1 MIRKSNES
9 VVDSRVV
16 ELTLD
21 NSTFEK
27 NATESI
33 STISKLKKALDFHD
47 AGKGLDEI
55 DRGIKSININVLT
68 EGVRSLRD
76 EFNALDVIG
85 VRTISRLTDKVENA
99 AEAFLKGFTID
110 PVSDGWTKYAE
121 KTTAVQTIMAS
132 TASAFNDVGEQTE
145 YVYKQLDK
153 LNWFT
158 DETSYS
164 FTDMVGNIGK
174 FTSNSVDLDV
184 AVTAMQGIANWA
196 AISGQ
201 NASEAS
207 RAMYNLSQAISLG
220 YVQLIDWKSIQNAN
234 MATTEFK
241 QTALDTAV
249 SLNMLKKTADNTYQ
263 TLAGHS
269 VSVENFTSALTDKW
283 FTTDVLLKTLDA
295 YGGFTDKLYAL
306 QQKTGIYT
314 SELLGYL
321 EEYSTNVDV
330 INEVAKETDVS
341 AEELRKDFDELSSA
355 TYDLG
360 KRSFRAGQEAK
371 TFAEALEATK
381 EAAGTAWS
389 ELFETMFGDYE
400 HAKKLWTDL
409 SETLFTIFVEPVQ
422 TLNDQLELA
431 MGATDNAI
439 DRSKWSELER
449 SGLANPEFMKAVMLN
464 AKQHGIAVEE
474 FISDESNLDRS
485 LLKTLDFGI
494 ESTNGINAA
503 FQKFTGSTS
512 DGLSTTI
519 ANMEAFRGSMLSAL
533 DEDAFYRALDSGVIT
548 VELIN
553 DTIDQLTGTT
563 EANADSVN
571 QSLES
576 IRNEAI
582 RVLRSQESGY
592 DTNLKRRFEQ
602 LTENGFDAQAVQD
615 YVNIW
620 HELTNGTWDMS
631 EATMAA
637 VDAKWLETH
646 AIEAQG
652 EALNNIAGMSKE
664 DMEKA
669 REAAKQMAGQMAL
682 GLTGAALWRAGLGNL
697 METAVYVADAIKDAF
712 MDVFFPPDDNGSDD
726 WFSKVKNGLKTL
738 GGVPLE
744 LYNIIKA
751 FHDFTDWLKTSAKD
765 SEELRAVFRGV
776 FSVVD
781 LLVQG
786 FFTIRKMKLA
796 AVFGFFEGLGLPLQ
810 DLVVK
815 IGNLIFGIHN
825 WVTQS
830 RILNRVIEYTAGIA
844 WGLGTAIRLVFDT
857 LTSFPLV
864 ERSIRRFKIGF
875 SAFGESIMPLI
886 DGTKEKFVDFYSKVK
901 EMGGINPSNL
911 GEILSMFK
919 TDIVDYI
926 ANFDGFKKLTRA
938 FELTGDDIH
947 RSMDKFV
954 RTKMKPWLDTLGPT
968 IVKALPKILSTI
980 ATGISNGWNVITGV
994 ISGLISGLT
1003 TAIFNIFGVD
1013 LSFLQTIF
1021 EGIAVGVKAVVT
1033 VVGGALITAFA
1044 ALIKIVS
1051 TVIGVLKGAWTTIK
1065 DFFKVFTK
1073 SGSGGAGGGG
1083 GSPYGAI
1090 SALDKFKAKF
1100 VSIIEKVKKVI
1111 AIGDRLV
1118 KLFFNRLSSFD
1129 TISFDAIMESFN
1141 FVKEALFDYLTHK
1154 FPGFAR
1160 FRYEFDALI
1169 KKIKDGLANMGLDSE
1184 GIKSKWNK
1192 FSTFAGN
1199 AFERIYKGAKDLGSN
1214 VVKTVSDFLAN
1225 PIVKKNIENFK
1236 SAFADAWGNLGN
1248 FFSGLWDTVVN
1259 WWNGI
1264 AEGGTLD
1271 FNNIGDWITSL
1282 IEAIKG
1288 YFSNFHGFD
1297 SIKNAFSTAWNDI
1310 ITVLDEKGVLDKL
1323 NRFKEDINKALKDF
1337 SLGDVFNAF
1346 LKLFTE
1352 SNEDMEDSEEK
1363 TITTADNIR
1372 KVVEDFVSGMTDL
1385 LSHFDMG
1392 DEFQDFI
1399 GLFTSTVDEVDKAA
1413 EDTDDTG
1420 NFFVKVVSTFISD
1433 LNAALKDFPTE
1444 TLEGVV
1450 KTIAELFTALGFYN
1464 AGKGINRFSK
1474 VLKGESRGDLLKGLT
1489 GLIWSITGL
1498 VGSIALATAVL
1509 DPDTFQSNLEAV
1521 KACIEAISVFVSG
1534 ASVIIEKFGTGL
1546 PGGNSYQMKNGWAFL
1561 DDIVGKLLDKGLLIA
1576 LVAVSGNVLKELL
1589 SLENFDGE
1597 QALKAA
1603 EAISLMGG
1611 VFTAIG
1617 ESIGIIGKIGV
1628 GPAEAL
1634 RGMEAIAT
1642 ILGVGAA
1649 AGVGLGFI
1657 CQAIATL
1664 YDQVWGDGSTAE
1676 YLQNLLDTGFDL
1688 IGNVVEKF
1696 GEVVGKFLG
1705 GIFSGAAKAATSGI
1719 DVVAENMVKFVEAVR
1734 PLGDGEHELNT
1745 SAIQSVLRQVEKI
1758 SKSGFKIGFR
1768 NWLIGD
1774 DTIGEVTTGM
1784 QKIADAI
1791 PNWQTKLEGF
1801 EKVHLPDGLG
1811 ALATEITRV
1820 SDAGFGIAVNGF
1832 FNSLLG
1838 ILSPGETKSTID
1850 QFTEAMDAV
1859 ATAIQSWNSKFAED
1873 GSEKIIFDSKG
1884 FNEIVTAMEQVP
1896 DGNLSDFIARIFGTE
1911 STVEQFS
1918 KDMGF
1923 LATGLSTFA
1932 TNLTDNV
1939 TERKVSV
1946 GVRAIATL
1954 AEAAS
1959 NFPST
1964 GDSWMFFREFLG
1976 DVRELAGDALV
1987 EFVKSIS
1994 GISDDDITRAMDA
2007 SHAVRNI
2014 GLGLGG
2020 ILNGDLSTTDT
2031 AESVKNAIEM
2041 VVDAISYTAQGDYT
2055 MVDKFIESVD
2065 KLAGAKLKEASE
2077 GIEKEGDLTGAG
2089 KSIGT
2094 SMVDGI
2100 SSASFNVS
2108 DSVGKVTSDAADA
2121 VSDSSGSFASNAAVL
2136 IDSLAKALNSEEN
2149 VQKIKDAM
2157 IAIAETMSATLRLRY
2172 NDFAA
2177 VGGYLA
2183 EGFAVGSNNIRA
2195 ILAVRAAA
2203 AAIGQHA
2210 IQALQNAIKSASPS
2224 KESARLGG
2232 YFWQGFAYEI
2242 ADGVD
2247 QVYTSSHG
2255 LGEAAV
2261 RGLKTSVRAI
2271 NAMMDSGLDSE
2282 PVIRPV
2288 LDLTG
2293 IQNGTM
2299 ALNGM
2304 LNVGAPIGLYGNL
2317 NAINA
2322 NVNARNMTTN
2332 TDILN
2337 ALNELGTALNERPVQ
2352 TNNYNVGGV
2361 TYDDGTNVAMA
2372 VRDLIHAARIE
2383 RRV

>member
-33 STISKLKKALDFHD
+33 STISKLKKALDFQD

-99 AEAFLKGFTID
+99 AEAFLKSFTID

-263 TLAGHS
+263 TLAGHT

-314 SELLGYL
+314 TELLGYL
-321 EEYSTNVDV
+321 EEYNTNVDV
-330 INEVAKETDVS
+330 INKVAEETDVS
-341 AEELRKDFDELSSA
+341 AEELRKDFDELSSS

-464 AKQHGIAVEE
+464 AKSHGVAVENY
-474 FISDESNLDRS
+474 ISDQDSLDRA
-485 LLKTLDFGI
+485 LAKTLDIGI
-494 ESTNGINAA
+494 ESANGLNAGI
-503 FQKFTGSTS
+503 QKFTGGTS
-512 DGLSTTI
+512 NAIEKTI
-519 ANMEAFRGSMLSAL
+519 TDMEAFRGSMLSVL
-533 DEDAFYRALDSGVIT
+533 DEDAFYRALDDGVIT
-548 VELIN
+548 IELIN
-553 DTIDQLTGTT
+553 DTIDQLTGST

-592 DTNLKRRFEQ
+592 DTNLKKRFEQ

-652 EALNNIAGMSKE
+652 EAVNNIAGMSEE

-682 GLTGAALWRAGLGNL
+682 GLSGAALWRIGLGNL
-697 METAVYVADAIKDAF
+697 MKTAVNVADAIKDAF

-726 WFSKVKNGLKTL
+726 LFSKVKNGLKTL

-744 LYNIIKA
+744 LYNIITA
-751 FHDFTDWLKTSAKD
+751 FHDFTEWLKTSTEN
-765 SEELRAVFRGV
+765 SEELRSVFRGV

-781 LLVQG
+781 LLVRG
-786 FFTIRKMKLA
+786 FLTIRKMKVA
-796 AVFGFFEGLGLPLQ
+796 AIFGFFEGLGLPLQ

-815 IGNLIFGIHN
+815 IGNLVFAFHN
-825 WVTQS
+825 WVVEGG
-830 RILNRVIEYTAGIA
+830 ILNRLMEYTAGIA
-844 WGLGTAIRLVFDT
+844 WGLGTAIRLVFETITNIPFVDRT
-857 LTSFPLV
+857 L
-864 ERSIRRFKIGF
+864 RRFKIGF
-875 SAFGESIMPLI
+875 SAFADSLIPLI
-886 DGTKEKFVDFYSKVK
+886 DGTKDKFVEFYGKVK
-901 EMGGINPSNL
+901 DMGGIHPSNL
-911 GEILSMFK
+911 GEILAMFK
-919 TDIVDYI
+919 TDVVDYI
-926 ANFDGFKKLTRA
+926 ANFDGFKKLSKA
-938 FELTGDDIH
+938 FELTGRDIKLK
-947 RSMDKFV
+947 MDKFLQD
-954 RTKMKPWLDTLGPT
+954 TLLPWLSGLGPA

-980 ATGISNGWNVITGV
+980 ATGISNGWDVITGV

-1021 EGIAVGVKAVVT
+1021 EGIAVGVKAVAT

-1044 ALIKIVS
+1044 ALINIVS
-1051 TVIGVLKGAWTTIK
+1051 TVIGVLQSAWGAIK
-1065 DFFKVFTK
+1065 DFFKRFTK
-1073 SGSGGAGGGG
+1073 SGSGGGGGGG
-1083 GSPYGAI
+1083 GSPTAAI
-1090 SALDKFKAKF
+1090 SSFDKFKNKF
-1100 VSIIEKVKKVI
+1100 VSIIDKIKKVI
-1111 AIGDRLV
+1111 AIGNRV
-1118 KLFFNRLSSFD
+1118 FELFFNKLASFD
-1129 TISFDAIMESFN
+1129 NISFDAIVESFN
-1141 FVKEALFDYLTHK
+1141 FAKEALFDYLSHK

-1160 FRYEFDALI
+1160 FRYEFDAVV
-1169 KKIKDGLANMGLDSE
+1169 KKIKEGLANMGLDSE

-1225 PIVKKNIENFK
+1225 PIVKKNIDNFK
-1236 SAFADAWGNLGN
+1236 GAFGDAWGNLGD
-1248 FFSGLWDTVVN
+1248 FFSGLWDTVIN

-1271 FNNIGDWITSL
+1271 FKNIGDWIVSL
-1282 IEAIKG
+1282 KDAIKS
-1288 YFSNFHGFD
+1288 YFGDFHGFD
-1297 SIKNAFSTAWNDI
+1297 SIKNAFSQAWDDI
-1310 ITVLDEKGVLDKL
+1310 VKTLEENGVLAKL
-1323 NRFKEDINKALKDF
+1323 ETFKEEINKALKDF
-1337 SLGDVFNAF
+1337 SLTDAFNAF
-1346 LKLFTE
+1346 VGLFTK
-1352 SNEDMEDSEEK
+1352 SNEDLDEATGETETKAGGMLGVLSWFITEVDKLVSGFELDKAFNDFLDLFKTPEEQLQEAGENTEESGNFFTNVIINLIDGLK
-1363 TITTADNIR
+1363 KAL
-1372 KVVEDFVSGMTDL
+1372 EDFPYDTLETVLDSIGGFLTGL
-1385 LSHFDMG
+1385 GIYNMG
-1392 DEFQDFI
+1392 KGVKAFGKAIKGQNNSD
-1399 GLFTSTVDEVDKAA
+1399 LFTSL
-1413 EDTDDTG
+1413 
-1420 NFFVKVVSTFISD
+1420 SW
-1433 LNAALKDFPTE
+1433 
-1444 TLEGVV
+1444 
-1450 KTIAELFTALGFYN
+1450 LFGSITALIGVIGLETW
-1464 AGKGINRFSK
+1464 A
-1474 VLKGESRGDLLKGLT
+1474 LDGEKFR
-1489 GLIWSITGL
+1489 
-1498 VGSIALATAVL
+1498 A
-1509 DPDTFQSNLEAV
+1509 NLEAV
-1521 KACIEAISVFVSG
+1521 AVCIGAISG
-1534 ASVIIEKFGTGL
+1534 IITAASVLIEQFGTGL
-1546 PGGNSYQMKNGWAFL
+1546 PSGSTYTLSNGWAVL
-1561 DDIVGKLLDKGLLIA
+1561 DNLLGKIIDKGFIIMLIQTA
-1576 LVAVSGNVLKELL
+1576 GEVMKELMTVEDFDSEKALAAAQSL
-1589 SLENFDGE
+1589 SIV
-1597 QALKAA
+1597 A
-1603 EAISLMGG
+1603 
-1611 VFTAIG
+1611 
-1617 ESIGIIGKIGV
+1617 GV
-1628 GPAEAL
+1628 G
-1634 RGMEAIAT
+1634 T
-1642 ILGVGAA
+1642 ILAEVIGAFGKAGVDGAA
-1649 AGVGLGFI
+1649 ATKGMSAIGAVLLEGGGVMALIGGVCEIMDYLTGENMAKTLGEW
-1657 CQAIATL
+1657 
-1664 YDQVWGDGSTAE
+1664 V
-1676 YLQNLLDTGFDL
+1676 DTGGDL
-1688 IGNVVEKF
+1688 LVKVATKI
-1696 GEVVGKFLG
+1696 GEVVGALFG
-1705 GIFSGAAKAATSGI
+1705 GIFTGFFLGVTSDAP
-1719 DVVAENMVKFVEAVR
+1719 DVASNIVAFVEAIK
-1734 PLGDGEHELNT
+1734 PLTDSEHAFDGETLKERIGSLTESVKEISSAGLSGAMNDFASRFLTMDITGKSKGALDVFKESVDAIKEVIT
-1745 SAIQSVLRQVEKI
+1745 SWNETFPEGGDLKFDKEGFDALVQSVEDIPSLSFGEFI
-1758 SKSGFKIGFR
+1758 SK
-1768 NWLIGD
+1768 LIGGDTDVGAFAD
-1774 DTIGEVTTGM
+1774 DMGKLGAGISSFVTEAGTTV
-1784 QKIADAI
+1784 I
-1791 PNWQTKLEGF
+1791 T
-1801 EKVHLPDGLG
+1801 DGLM
-1811 ALATEITRV
+1811 RV
-1820 SDAGFGIAVNGF
+1820 I
-1832 FNSLLG
+1832 
-1838 ILSPGETKSTID
+1838 
-1850 QFTEAMDAV
+1850 EAIKM
-1859 ATAIQSWNSKFAED
+1859 
-1873 GSEKIIFDSKG
+1873 
-1884 FNEIVTAMEQVP
+1884 
-1896 DGNLSDFIARIFGTE
+1896 
-1911 STVEQFS
+1911 
-1918 KDMGF
+1918 
-1923 LATGLSTFA
+1923 
-1932 TNLTDNV
+1932 
-1939 TERKVSV
+1939 
-1946 GVRAIATL
+1946 L
-1954 AEAAS
+1954 AEAAAIMGDES
-1959 NFPST
+1959 LNQYYQPFTDLLQGANGRISLAEAFNAFAEGLDLDNSVYEKAAQVADSAHSLGTFARGLAALTVEDSDVADLSLVTTFCDNVKSLVDALTYTTT
-1964 GDSWMFFREFLG
+1964 GDYSS
-1976 DVRELAGDALV
+1976 ADA
-1987 EFVKSIS
+1987 FA
-1994 GISDDDITRAMDA
+1994 T
-2007 SHAVRNI
+2007 
-2014 GLGLGG
+2014 
-2020 ILNGDLSTTDT
+2020 
-2031 AESVKNAIEM
+2031 AIEKI
-2041 VVDAISYTAQGDYT
+2041 ANAG
-2055 MVDKFIESVD
+2055 
-2065 KLAGAKLKEASE
+2065 LAE
-2077 GIEKEGDLTGAG
+2077 
-2089 KSIGT
+2089 
-2094 SMVDGI
+2094 
-2100 SSASFNVS
+2100 
-2108 DSVGKVTSDAADA
+2108 VGKVLKEKQEEATDTIKTYSDYDYSVLGSPSIASTVDTKEIENESIVASDAFTNAA
-2121 VSDSSGSFASNAAVL
+2121 KQMVAALVNEFNSDESKGSVIAALTDLINAATTQIQNSAGEFALAATNLVAGFTNTLGSFHIKLAVMGAAYAIGRAAVT
-2136 IDSLAKALNSEEN
+2136 SLKQALDERSPSHESE
-2149 VQKIKDAM
+2149 KIA
-2157 IAIAETMSATLRLRY
+2157 
-2172 NDFAA
+2172 DFF
-2177 VGGYLA
+2177 A
-2183 EGFAVGSNNIRA
+2183 EGFVI
-2195 ILAVRAAA
+2195 
-2203 AAIGQHA
+2203 
-2210 IQALQNAIKSASPS
+2210 
-2224 KESARLGG
+2224 
-2232 YFWQGFAYEI
+2232 
-2242 ADGVD
+2242 GVD
-2247 QVYTSSHG
+2247 RRVDDVYRGSHG